1 MYTASGNNPVTGTS
15 LFSPDRPGKGSVNC
29 FVFAIRM
36 NFIKMGLKSASA
48 FYLSFHGRRNISSFY
63 S

>member
-1 MYTASGNNPVTGTS
+1 MYTASGSNPVTGTS

-48 FYLSFHGRRNISSFY
+48 FYLSFHGR
-63 S
+63 